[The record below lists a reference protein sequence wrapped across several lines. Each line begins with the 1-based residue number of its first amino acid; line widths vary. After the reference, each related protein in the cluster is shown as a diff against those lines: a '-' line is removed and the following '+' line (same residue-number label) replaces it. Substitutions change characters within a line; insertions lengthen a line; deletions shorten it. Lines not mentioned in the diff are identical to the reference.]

1 MTKLFLI
8 FSHKLTV
15 EQVRDAKESLGID
28 EFVSLPDNLQAI
40 WSQVSPYSEL
50 PLTELNKI
58 VDWLKFESNKGDYIL
73 VQGDFGATFYVVD
86 FCLKNNLIPVY
97 STSRRISVEKNG
109 NNNKI
114 VKTNIFEH
122 VTFRR
127 YKYFAF

>member
-1 MTKLFLI
+1 VTKLFLL
-8 FSHKLTV
+8 FSHKLTDK
-15 EQVRDAKESLGID
+15 QITDAKESLGV
-28 EFVSLPDNLQAI
+28 EKFVYLPDDLQVI

-50 PLTELNKI
+50 PLIELNRI
-58 VDWLKFESNKGDYIL
+58 VDWLKFEANKGDYIL

-109 NNNKI
+109 NNGKI

-122 VTFRR
+122 VTFRKYR
-127 YKYFAF
+127 YFAF

>member
-1 MTKLFLI
+1 MTKLFLL
-8 FSHKLTV
+8 FSHKLTDK
-15 EQVRDAKESLGID
+15 QITDAKESLGV
-28 EFVSLPDNLQAI
+28 EKFVYLPDDLQVI

-50 PLTELNKI
+50 PLIELNRI
-58 VDWLKFESNKGDYIL
+58 VDWLKFEANKGDYIL

-109 NNNKI
+109 NNGKI

-122 VTFRR
+122 VTFRKYR
-127 YKYFAF
+127 YFAF

>member
-1 MTKLFLI
+1 
-8 FSHKLTV
+8 
-15 EQVRDAKESLGID
+15 
-28 EFVSLPDNLQAI
+28 
-40 WSQVSPYSEL
+40 
-50 PLTELNKI
+50 
-58 VDWLKFESNKGDYIL
+58 